1 MIMSDPILREE
12 FDRVLESISR
22 SEVRMTARI
31 DDGFERVNGRVREME
46 VQGAGLMTRVIT
58 VERVV
63 FAGAGLVLTG
73 VGLAILNLVLSR

>member
-31 DDGFERVNGRVREME
+31 DDGFQHVNGRVREME
-46 VQGAGLMTRVIT
+46 VQGAGLLTRMIT

-63 FAGAGLVLTG
+63 FAGAGLILAG